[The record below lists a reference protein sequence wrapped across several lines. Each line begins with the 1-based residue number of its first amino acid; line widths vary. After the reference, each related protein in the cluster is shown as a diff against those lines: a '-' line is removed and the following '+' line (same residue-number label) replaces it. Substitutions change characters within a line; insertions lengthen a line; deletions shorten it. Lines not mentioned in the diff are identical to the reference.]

1 MITVLKNRRN
11 KILIYASC
19 IAFFGL
25 MSVLHWNMSLD
36 LSDDGIFK
44 EVLKNQTLAQH
55 ISNLYFVT
63 NGKIFPDS
71 MAAIFTYLNPVIWK
85 TVNIVILFIIAVC
98 IQKLFVPSRS
108 IALCLFAVFLLDF
121 GLLPSAGYVATSANY
136 VWTSAATLI
145 ALLPL
150 KYADRFRRY
159 LWMYPIC
166 MLAGIYAGNQELSG
180 AVVVTVYTL
189 YVGESLFAKTKIC
202 RYIWIQYGIS
212 VLSLIFLLTAPG
224 HINRS
229 SAYHKFCIPEYLTL
243 DFFEKFIRGITS
255 TASVIITGQTF
266 IWPLF
271 CFLLMLAVWIKNR
284 NKFIRFVSLVPLAGS
299 LILGNFQKY
308 LLPEKII
315 NRLSYYTSWSYS
327 VPDYRYIDAITYTK
341 WYSYIPLAAALI
353 LLGLVVLQI
362 LWAFGKTKK
371 GIVLFLTFAAGF
383 CTRITMGFSPTLYG
397 SSFRTFIFLYIAL
410 GICIVMLLDE
420 IMKSKDR
427 VKVLLGIGAAGIC
440 AAFTYIGSLQS
451 IL

>member
-136 VWTSAATLI
+136 VWTSAAALI

-150 KYADRFRRY
+150 KYADRFRRCP
-159 LWMYPIC
+159 WMYPIC

-189 YVGESLFAKTKIC
+189 YVGECLFEKAKIC

-212 VLSLIFLLTAPG
+212 VLSLIFFAY
-224 HINRS
+224 
-229 SAYHKFCIPEYLTL
+229 SAGPYQQ
-243 DFFEKFIRGITS
+243 
-255 TASVIITGQTF
+255 VI
-266 IWPLF
+266 
-271 CFLLMLAVWIKNR
+271 
-284 NKFIRFVSLVPLAGS
+284 
-299 LILGNFQKY
+299 
-308 LLPEKII
+308 
-315 NRLSYYTSWSYS
+315 RLS
-327 VPDYRYIDAITYTK
+327 
-341 WYSYIPLAAALI
+341 
-353 LLGLVVLQI
+353 
-362 LWAFGKTKK
+362 
-371 GIVLFLTFAAGF
+371 
-383 CTRITMGFSPTLYG
+383 
-397 SSFRTFIFLYIAL
+397 
-410 GICIVMLLDE
+410 
-420 IMKSKDR
+420 
-427 VKVLLGIGAAGIC
+427 
-440 AAFTYIGSLQS
+440 
-451 IL
+451 